1 MLELFNADGGKIVE
15 NDDAGSRDAELA
27 AQLPGA
33 GEFYLKVSEIA
44 GRGGPAW
51 TYALEIYQERKAVR
65 VIAPV
70 DHINV
75 PRGGSGSMA
84 LTVRRIHYDGPLRVE
99 AVGLPTAI
107 QMDSVLA
114 GCKTKYG
121 TRGADRYGPGGDK
134 F

>member
-1 MLELFNADGGKIVE
+1 MQEKGDADWFKLTATEATPLLVTTRTREVGSPTDVMLELYNADGGKIVE

-51 TYALEIYQERKAVR
+51 TYALDIYLGRKAVR
-65 VIAPV
+65 VTAPV

-75 PRGGSGSMA
+75 PRGGSA
-84 LTVRRIHYDGPLRVE
+84 
-99 AVGLPTAI
+99 
-107 QMDSVLA
+107 
-114 GCKTKYG
+114 CN
-121 TRGADRYGPGGDK
+121 GADCASDSL
-134 F
+134 